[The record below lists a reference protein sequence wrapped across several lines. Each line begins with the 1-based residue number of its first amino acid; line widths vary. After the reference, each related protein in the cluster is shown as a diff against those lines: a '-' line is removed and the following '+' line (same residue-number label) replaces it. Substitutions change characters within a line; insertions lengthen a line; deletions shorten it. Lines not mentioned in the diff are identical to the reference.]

1 MYVANFGSDT
11 VSVIDGATDTVSQ
24 TITVGSEPSMVAVN
38 PVTNKAYVTL
48 HGDGKVAVIDSAG
61 EVTTVD
67 LYSSGPYGVAVD
79 TLRNLVYVATI
90 ESFRIVAIDGN
101 TDTFLGWAEIRRMP
115 AGEPVPLRMIA
126 VNPLIGTS
134 GHIFATTTEADGG
147 WDKFLMLPKG
157 WPEYFARAYAQDLN
171 EPQEGIVFEPESL
184 RVFVTSRADD
194 LAAAYLDGEPA
205 CPTNF
210 VTGALSESSDSE
222 PGFQADPMLEFQ
234 IRVCVAQPDGTC
246 ARTLNY

>member
-1 MYVANFGSDT
+1 
-11 VSVIDGATDTVSQ
+11 
-24 TITVGSEPSMVAVN
+24 MVALN
-38 PVTNKAYVTL
+38 PVTNKAYVSL
-48 HGDGKVAVIDSAG
+48 HGDSKVAVIDGAG
-61 EVTTVD
+61 DVTTVD
-67 LYSSGPYGVAVD
+67 IYSSGPYGIAVD

-90 ESFRIVAIDGN
+90 DSFRIVAIDGN

-134 GHIFATTTEADGG
+134 GHIFVTTTEADGG
-147 WDKFLMLPKG
+147 WDKFLLLPKG

-171 EPQEGIVFEPESL
+171 EPQEGIAFEPESL
-184 RVFVTSRADD
+184 RIFVTSRAED
-194 LAAAYLDGEPA
+194 LVAAYLDGEPA

-210 VTGALSESSDSE
+210 VNSVLGTGFSSDPSIRAE
-222 PGFQADPMLEFQ
+222 PADEFE

-246 ARTLNY
+246 KTMLTR